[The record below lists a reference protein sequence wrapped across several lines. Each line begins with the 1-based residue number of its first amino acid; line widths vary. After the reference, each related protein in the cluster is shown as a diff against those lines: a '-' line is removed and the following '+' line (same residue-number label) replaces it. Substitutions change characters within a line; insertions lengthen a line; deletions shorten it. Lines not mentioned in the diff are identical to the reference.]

1 MVEKT
6 KMVAI
11 EVQLKL
17 NLFSYVCHITNR
29 QSFDPSCSH
38 YLDFF
43 FDYILRI
50 PLLEKNGKI
59 GLIQKAENPNPFPSV
74 IKF

>member
-1 MVEKT
+1 MVEKI

-17 NLFSYVCHITNR
+17 NLFSYVCHITSR
-29 QSFDPSCSH
+29 A
-38 YLDFF
+38 LILIVVTILTF

-50 PLLEKNGKI
+50 PLLEKNGKV
-59 GLIQKAENPNPFPSV
+59 GLIQKVENPNPFPSV